1 MKKHLG
7 LAALVAISLAAPLL
21 IYPVFLMKA
30 LCFAIFASSLNLL
43 LGCAGLLSFG
53 HAALFGGAAYAAGYA
68 MKAWGLPT
76 ELGLLTGMAAG
87 AFLGFVFGALAS
99 RCQGIYFAMI
109 TFALAQMIY
118 FIAVQAEFT
127 GGEDGLQSVPRG
139 ELFGIVDV
147 EPTFHLYYVTLVVF
161 ALAMFA
167 MYRIVNSP
175 FGLVLR
181 MIHDNDARATSL
193 GYSVNLYKVIAFAL
207 SGAFAGLAG
216 AMKTLVF
223 QFASL
228 SDVYWHTNGEV
239 VLMTVL
245 GGIGTQLGP
254 AIGAFVV
261 VIIQNY
267 FAEAGA
273 WVTIIQGGVF
283 VVVVLAFRRGIVG
296 EFTRMLPILRD
307 RLRVKKAS
315 PSRASTNALSSIIKG
330 KKHG

>member
-1 MKKHLG
+1 MKKLLS
-7 LAALVAISLAAPLL
+7 LAILVAIGVTAPFL

-43 LGCAGLLSFG
+43 LGSAGLLSFG
-53 HAALFGGAAYAAGYA
+53 HAALFGGSAYVAGYA

-76 ELGLLTGMAAG
+76 ELGLVTGMAAG

-109 TFALAQMIY
+109 TFALAQMVY

-139 ELFGIVDV
+139 ELFGIVDL
-147 EPTFHLYYVTLVVF
+147 EPTLRLYYVTLVVF
-161 ALAMFA
+161 GLAMLTMHRVA
-167 MYRIVNSP
+167 NSP

-181 MIHDNDARATSL
+181 LIRDNEVRASSL
-193 GYSVNLYKVIAFAL
+193 GYSVNLYKIVAFAL

-245 GGIGTQLGP
+245 GGIGTHLGP
-254 AIGAFVV
+254 PIGAFVV

-283 VVVVLAFRRGIVG
+283 VAVVLAFRRGIVG
-296 EFTRMLPILRD
+296 EFTHMLPTLRK
-307 RLRVKKAS
+307 RLGARNWLA
-315 PSRASTNALSSIIKG
+315 
-330 KKHG
+330 

>member
-1 MKKHLG
+1 MQKL
-7 LAALVAISLAAPLL
+7 LSLSAFVAIGLAAPLL

-43 LGCAGLLSFG
+43 LGSAGLLSFG
-53 HAALFGGAAYAAGYA
+53 HAALFGGAAYVAGYA

-76 ELGLLTGMAAG
+76 ELGLVIGMAAG

-147 EPTFHLYYVTLVVF
+147 EPTIHLYSMALVVF
-161 ALAMFA
+161 GVAMFA
-167 MYRIVNSP
+167 MHRIVNSP

-181 MIHDNDARATSL
+181 MIRDNEARATSL
-193 GYSVNLYKVIAFAL
+193 GYSVNLYKIVAFAL

-223 QFASL
+223 QFVSL

-261 VIIQNY
+261 VMIQNY

-273 WVTIIQGGVF
+273 WVTTIQGGVF
-283 VVVVLAFRRGIVG
+283 VVVVLVFRRGIVG
-296 EFTRMLPILRD
+296 EVTRMLPTLRKY
-307 RLRVKKAS
+307 LKAKKWLA
-315 PSRASTNALSSIIKG
+315 
-330 KKHG
+330 